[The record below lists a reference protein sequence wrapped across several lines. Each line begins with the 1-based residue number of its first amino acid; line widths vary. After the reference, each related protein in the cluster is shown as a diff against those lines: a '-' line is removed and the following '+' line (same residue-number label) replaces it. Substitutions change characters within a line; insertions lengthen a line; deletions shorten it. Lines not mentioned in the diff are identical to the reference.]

1 MNQSTNSI
9 SVMMPKIARKTLGL
23 ADGGFSRIA
32 IGGDGLTFRGDGV
45 TRPVQRPVSMMGTY
59 HNDIL
64 NNLFLYL
71 ANNRQ
76 NGILCVTTG
85 PLTKAVFFKRGQIV
99 FSGTTDAKE
108 RLGNVLMRLGLV
120 TQDEIDSVEAKDDPR
135 RFGVRMRDAGFITQE
150 QLWDSLRV
158 QVVGICCSLVHFPVG
173 IFFFLPGCVPQDWFN
188 HFRIQ
193 PNEVLF
199 ESMLRL
205 DERERLAALRGAS
218 LEGKSPLEVLAA
230 MEED

>member
-1 MNQSTNSI
+1 VNQTTNTI

-32 IGGDGLTFRGDGV
+32 VEGDALAFRGDGI
-45 TRPVQRPVSMMGTY
+45 TRPVLLPVSMMGTF

-64 NNLFLYL
+64 NNLFLYF

-76 NGILCVTTG
+76 NGLLCVTTG
-85 PLTKAVFFKRGQIV
+85 PLTKVVFFKRGQIV
-99 FSGTTDAKE
+99 FSGTTDASE
-108 RLGNVLMRLGLV
+108 RLGNVLLRLGLV
-120 TQDEIDSVEAKDDPR
+120 TREQIGTVEAMDDPR
-135 RFGVRMRDAGFITQE
+135 RFGVRMRDAGYITQE

-158 QVVGICCSLVHFPVG
+158 QIVGICCSLVHFPVG
-173 IFFFLPGCVPQDWFN
+173 TFFFLPGCVPSDWFN
-188 HFRIQ
+188 HFLIQ
-193 PNEVLF
+193 PSEVLF

-205 DERERLAALRGAS
+205 DERERLAALRGSA
-218 LEGKSPLEVLAA
+218 LDGKSPLEVLSA